1 MPIFKAVNKIDLLF
15 PGDFN
20 TVHKIRR
27 LRELPEDYDE
37 LPFLHERTDKMEPT
51 GRLEIQDTIILVIER
66 PGFHDYYE
74 ICAIKGMG
82 RQNK

>member
-1 MPIFKAVNKIDLLF
+1 MPRLRAVNTIDLLF

-27 LRELPEDYDE
+27 LRELPPDYDE
-37 LPFLHERTDKMEPT
+37 LPFLHERTDKINST

-66 PGFHDYYE
+66 PGFQDYYE
-74 ICAIKGMG
+74 IYAIKGMG
-82 RQNK
+82 R